1 MEIKLYNSL
10 TKKMEIFKPITENKL
25 NIYVC
30 GPTVYNHMHIGNARP
45 VVFFDTLCRF
55 FKYLGYE
62 VNYVTN
68 FTDIDDKIIRT
79 AKEKGISEKE
89 VSEYYINEYLKVVSS
104 LNCLQAVAHP
114 KVTET
119 MEEITKFIEELV
131 DEGFAYTRGSDT
143 YFRTTKV
150 PSYGMLSNQK
160 IDDLNYGS
168 RIDVASEKENPCDFT
183 LWKKTSDDGIKWP
196 SKLGSGRPGWHTEC
210 VVMIDKIFGG
220 KIDIHGGGNDLKFP
234 HHENEIAQSMALH
247 HHPIANYWVHNA
259 RIDLNGEKMSKSLG
273 NVIWVKDLI
282 NEYSANAYR
291 LMVLSSQ
298 YRQNINFTMKL
309 IADYMKESEKI
320 ERTYL
325 SLYRAVELDETED
338 QGLVIDSF
346 MNRFVEEMANDI
358 NTANAITVLYDL
370 IKQINKDLRAKEK
383 NYSLND
389 LLVTMNAMLD
399 ILGLKMNVEPLNE
412 ENKTLVKQWMK
423 ARSDKDFE
431 KADLLKQEI
440 TSRGLKL

>member
-10 TKKMEIFKPITENKL
+10 SKKLEVFKPITENVL

-68 FTDIDDKIIRT
+68 FTDIDDKIIRVAT
-79 AKEKGISEKE
+79 EKGISEKE
-89 VSEYYINEYLKVVSS
+89 VSEYYINEYLKVIDH
-104 LNCLQAVAHP
+104 LNCLKAKNYP

-119 MEEITKFIEELV
+119 MDEITDFIEELV
-131 DEGFAYTRGSDT
+131 EKGYAYTSGTDT

-150 PSYGMLSNQK
+150 PTYGMLSNQRT
-160 IDDLNYGS
+160 DDLIKGS
-168 RIDVASEKENPCDFT
+168 RIDVVSEKENPCDFT

-196 SKLGSGRPGWHTEC
+196 SKLGDGRPGWHTEC

-234 HHENEIAQSMALH
+234 HHENEIAQSMAIH
-247 HHPIANYWVHNA
+247 HHPIANFWVHNA
-259 RIDLNGEKMSKSLG
+259 RVDLNGEKMSKSLG
-273 NVIWVKDLI
+273 NVIWVKDVI
-282 NEYSANAYR
+282 SKYSANAFR
-291 LMVLSSQ
+291 LMILSSQ
-298 YRQNINFTMKL
+298 YRQNINFSDELM
-309 IADYMKESEKI
+309 ANFQKESEKI

-325 SLYRAVELDETED
+325 SLYRAIELDDHHQKGENIQTF
-338 QGLVIDSF
+338 ID
-346 MNRFVEEMANDI
+346 RFVTEMANDI

-370 IKQINKDLRAKEK
+370 NKQINKDLRSRERS
-383 NYSLND
+383 YPLTD
-389 LLVTMNAMLD
+389 LLATFDTMLSV
-399 ILGLKMNVEPLNE
+399 LGLKMNVKPLSADE
-412 ENKTLVKQWMK
+412 LTLVKEWMN
-423 ARSDKDFE
+423 ARLAKNFVQ
-431 KADLLKQEI
+431 ADLLKQSI
-440 TSRGLKL
+440 VDKGIML